1 MDEFGIILFLI
12 LLFIILP
19 IIGWAILLG
28 RIGEVSK
35 RLLSMEAMLEKLL
48 EKKTD
53 TSTEE
58 EVVAVPVAQRSV
70 EPPAAPPQMDNLREE
85 VEAREYISVAPP
97 PLPREIMTP
106 SALVPKAKR
115 QVCTKRKTKRQKK

>member
-58 EVVAVPVAQRSV
+58 EVVAVPPPSAPVEVAPV
-70 EPPAAPPQMDNLREE
+70 IEPPMPAASAVPP
-85 VEAREYISVAPP
+85 AP
-97 PLPREIMTP
+97 L
-106 SALVPKAKR
+106 
-115 QVCTKRKTKRQKK
+115 

>member
-35 RLLSMEAMLEKLL
+35 RLLTMEAMLEKLL
-48 EKKTD
+48 IFKAMVLSLKT
-53 TSTEE
+53 
-58 EVVAVPVAQRSV
+58 
-70 EPPAAPPQMDNLREE
+70 L
-85 VEAREYISVAPP
+85 
-97 PLPREIMTP
+97 
-106 SALVPKAKR
+106 
-115 QVCTKRKTKRQKK
+115 